1 MNTLV
6 SVVHSEVGEG
16 TMHVCVDFSVPQI
29 TSIEKWMAAPYVCH
43 FGAPVTH
50 CVAIQGHPVVT

>member
-1 MNTLV
+1 
-6 SVVHSEVGEG
+6 
-16 TMHVCVDFSVPQI
+16 MHVCVDFSVPQF